1 MARLLATAPGAP
13 EPPAF
18 ELDPRLAADS
28 LPVQALGLCDVR
40 LHRDARYP
48 WLLLI
53 PRVPGAV
60 EILDLDPDDQ
70 DRLWREI
77 RVAARVLQALHRPT
91 KLNVAA
97 LGNQVRQLHVHV
109 IARSADDAAWPGP
122 VWGAHPPL
130 PYAPEVASARI
141 EEVRAALGR
150 ATLGPEGP

>member
-1 MARLLATAPGAP
+1 MDESA
-13 EPPAF
+13 PAF

-28 LPVQALGLCDVR
+28 LFVRALELCEVR

-60 EILDLDPDDQ
+60 EILDLSPEDQ
-70 DRLWREI
+70 DRLWGEI
-77 RVAARVLQALHRPT
+77 RWAAGLLQRRYRPT

-109 IARSADDAAWPGP
+109 IARWEGDAAWPGP

-130 PYAPEVASARI
+130 PYTPGAAAEVI
-141 EEVRAALGR
+141 EGLR
-150 ATLGPEGP
+150 EG